1 VAAFFPAAVPEVR
14 ALLPALGFLISTFSV
29 GGPRSLTKRI
39 EGKERLSMK
48 ERVQK
53 FGRFL
58 SGMVMPN
65 IGAFIAWGLIAA
77 LFIPDGWIP
86 NETINR
92 MVSPMLKYLLPILIG
107 YTGGKAVGGQK
118 GAVTGALATLGAIAA
133 TDSTMFIGA
142 MICGPLGGWCIKK
155 FDKAMEGHIPA
166 GFEMVVNNFSVGIIG
181 AILAILSIFVIGP
194 VCVFLTGILEMGVR
208 FLVDHSLLP
217 LTAVLVEPA
226 KVLFLNNAINHGVFT
241 PIGTA
246 EALEAGKSIL
256 FMIESNPGPGLGL
269 LLAYCVAGKG
279 ETRSSAGAAAFIQF
293 VGGIHEIYFPYVLM
307 NPIVILGPMI
317 GNIVGIFTLSAL
329 GGGLVAAASPGS
341 IIAEM
346 LMTPKGGYFANIAG
360 IGIACV
366 VSFVVSVFLLK
377 VFGKDASLEEAQAQV
392 AASKAAS
399 KGQAIPAASGASVS
413 AKDVKKIVFA
423 CDAGMG
429 SSAMGATMVRNKL
442 KDAGIT
448 DIEVIHYP
456 VGEIPSDCQIVVT
469 HHELSGRAAERAPQA
484 RIIPIKN
491 FMGAPEYDVLVKEL
505 LEARKGGSSAP
516 AAPAAEEKPAA
527 SGEILLEKKNII
539 LNCKPVSPEE
549 AIRACGRLMVESG
562 YVDESYIQGMLDREK
577 SFSVAIGS
585 HVAIPHGTDA
595 SRAAIKKTGLVVMT
609 YPEGIAWGDDT
620 VRLVV
625 GIASKGEDH
634 LGILGKIVEVAE
646 TEEDTDALVDNATAD
661 QLYKLLNGLE

>member
-1 VAAFFPAAVPEVR
+1 
-14 ALLPALGFLISTFSV
+14 
-29 GGPRSLTKRI
+29 
-39 EGKERLSMK
+39 
-48 ERVQK
+48 
-53 FGRFL
+53 
-58 SGMVMPN
+58 MVMPN

-77 LFIPDGWIP
+77 FFIPDGWFP
-86 NETINR
+86 NDTING
-92 MVSPMLKYLLPILIG
+92 MVGPMLRFLLPILIG

-133 TDSTMFIGA
+133 TESTMFIGA

-181 AILAILSIFVIGP
+181 AILAILSIYVIAP
-194 VCVFLTGILEMGVR
+194 VCVTLTGWLGAGVQ
-208 FLVDHSLLP
+208 FLVDRSLLP

-241 PIGTA
+241 PIGTEQA
-246 EALEAGKSIL
+246 MEMGKSIL

-279 ETRSSAGAAAFIQF
+279 ETRSSAGAAAVIQF

-329 GGGLVAAASPGS
+329 GGGLAAAASPGS

-346 LMTPKGGYFANIAG
+346 LMTPRGGYLANIAG
-360 IGIACV
+360 IGIAAV
-366 VSFVVSVFLLK
+366 VSFLISVFLLK
-377 VFGKDASLEEAQAQV
+377 FFGKDASLEEAQAQV

-399 KGQAIPAASGASVS
+399 KGQAIPAASAGASVS
-413 AKDVKKIVFA
+413 AKDVRKIVFA

-448 DIEVIHYP
+448 DIEVIHFP
-456 VGEIPSDCQIVVT
+456 VGEIPGDCQIVVT
-469 HHELSGRAAERAPQA
+469 HHELSGRAAQRAPQA

-491 FMGAPEYDVLVKEL
+491 FMGAPEYNTLVQEL
-505 LEARKGGSSAP
+505 LDARKGGSAPAP
-516 AAPAAEEKPAA
+516 AAVEEAPAAAEHP
-527 SGEILLEKKNII
+527 ILLEKKNIV

-549 AIRACGRLMVESG
+549 AIKAVGKRMVESG
-562 YVDESYIQGMLDREK
+562 YVEESYIQGMLDREA

-585 HVAIPHGTDA
+585 HVAIPHGTEE
-595 SRAAIKKTGLVVMT
+595 SRKAIKKTGLIVMT
-609 YPEGIAWGDDT
+609 YPEGIQWGDEL

-625 GIASKGEDH
+625 GIASTGEDH

-646 TEEDTDALVDNATAD
+646 TEEDTDKLVDDATVD

>member
-1 VAAFFPAAVPEVR
+1 
-14 ALLPALGFLISTFSV
+14 
-29 GGPRSLTKRI
+29 
-39 EGKERLSMK
+39 MK

-77 LFIPDGWIP
+77 FFIPDGWFP
-86 NETINR
+86 NDTING
-92 MVSPMLKYLLPILIG
+92 MVGPMLRFLLPILIG

-133 TDSTMFIGA
+133 TESTMFIGA

-181 AILAILSIFVIGP
+181 AILAILSIYVIAP
-194 VCVFLTGILEMGVR
+194 VCVTLTGWLGAGVQ
-208 FLVDHSLLP
+208 FLVDRSLLP

-241 PIGTA
+241 PIGTEQA
-246 EALEAGKSIL
+246 MEMGKSIL

-279 ETRSSAGAAAFIQF
+279 ETRSSAGAAAVIQF

-329 GGGLVAAASPGS
+329 GGGLAAAASPGS

-346 LMTPKGGYFANIAG
+346 LMTPRGGYLANIAG
-360 IGIACV
+360 IGIAAV
-366 VSFVVSVFLLK
+366 VSFLISVFLLK
-377 VFGKDASLEEAQAQV
+377 FFGKDASLEEAQAQV

-399 KGQAIPAASGASVS
+399 KGQAVPAASSGASVS
-413 AKDVKKIVFA
+413 AKDVRKIVFA

-456 VGEIPSDCQIVVT
+456 VGEIPGDCQIVVT
-469 HHELSGRAAERAPQA
+469 HHELSGRAAQRAPQA

-491 FMGAPEYDVLVKEL
+491 FMGAPEYNTLVQEL
-505 LEARKGGSSAP
+505 LDARKGGSAPAP
-516 AAPAAEEKPAA
+516 AAAAEEKPA
-527 SGEILLEKKNII
+527 GEQPILLEKKNII

-549 AIRACGRLMVESG
+549 AIKAVGRRMVESG
-562 YVDESYIQGMLDREK
+562 YVEESYIQGMLDREA

-585 HVAIPHGTDA
+585 HVAIPHGTEE
-595 SRAAIKKTGLVVMT
+595 SRKAIKKTGLIVMT
-609 YPEGIAWGDDT
+609 YPEGIQWGDEL

-625 GIASKGEDH
+625 GIASTGEDH

-646 TEEDTDALVDNATAD
+646 TEEDTDKLVDDATVD

>member
-1 VAAFFPAAVPEVR
+1 
-14 ALLPALGFLISTFSV
+14 
-29 GGPRSLTKRI
+29 
-39 EGKERLSMK
+39 MK

-77 LFIPDGWIP
+77 FFIPDGWFP
-86 NETINR
+86 NDTING
-92 MVSPMLKYLLPILIG
+92 MVGPMLRFLLPILIG

-133 TDSTMFIGA
+133 TESTMFIGA

-181 AILAILSIFVIGP
+181 AILAILSIYVIAP
-194 VCVFLTGILEMGVR
+194 VCVTLTGWLGAGVQ
-208 FLVDHSLLP
+208 FLVDRSLLP

-241 PIGTA
+241 PIGTEQA
-246 EALEAGKSIL
+246 MEMGKSIL

-279 ETRSSAGAAAFIQF
+279 ETRSSAGAAAVIQF

-329 GGGLVAAASPGS
+329 GGGLAAAASPGS

-346 LMTPKGGYFANIAG
+346 LMTPRGGYLANIAG
-360 IGIACV
+360 IGIAAV
-366 VSFVVSVFLLK
+366 VSFLISVFLLK
-377 VFGKDASLEEAQAQV
+377 FFGKDASLEEAQAQV

-399 KGQAIPAASGASVS
+399 KGQAVPAVSVS
-413 AKDVKKIVFA
+413 AKDVRKIVFA

-448 DIEVIHYP
+448 DIEVIHFP
-456 VGEIPSDCQIVVT
+456 VGEIPGDCQIVVT
-469 HHELSGRAAERAPQA
+469 HHELSGRAAQRAPQA

-491 FMGAPEYDVLVKEL
+491 FMGAPEYNTLVQEL
-505 LEARKGGSSAP
+505 LDARKGGSAPAP
-516 AAPAAEEKPAA
+516 AAVEEAPAAAEHP
-527 SGEILLEKKNII
+527 ILLEKKNIV

-549 AIRACGRLMVESG
+549 AIKAVGKRMVESG
-562 YVDESYIQGMLDREK
+562 YVEESYIQGMLDREA

-585 HVAIPHGTDA
+585 HVAIPHGTEE
-595 SRAAIKKTGLVVMT
+595 SRKAIKKTGLIVMT
-609 YPEGIAWGDDT
+609 YPEGIQWGDEL

-625 GIASKGEDH
+625 GIASTGEDH

-646 TEEDTDALVDNATAD
+646 TEEDTDKLVDDATVD

>member
-1 VAAFFPAAVPEVR
+1 
-14 ALLPALGFLISTFSV
+14 
-29 GGPRSLTKRI
+29 
-39 EGKERLSMK
+39 MK

-77 LFIPDGWIP
+77 LFIPDGWLGKWGP
-86 NETINR
+86 AATINT
-92 MVSPMLKYLLPILIG
+92 MVGPMLSYLLPILIG

-118 GAVTGALATLGAIAA
+118 GAVTGALATLGAIAS

-155 FDKAMEGHIPA
+155 FDEKMEGHIPA
-166 GFEMVVNNFSVGIIG
+166 GFEMVVNNFSVGILG
-181 AILAILSIFVIGP
+181 GILAVLSIFVIGP
-194 VCVFLTGILEMGVR
+194 ACVVITDILGKGVS
-208 FLVDHSLLP
+208 FLVNHSLLP

-269 LLAYCVAGKG
+269 LLAYCVFGKG
-279 ETRSSAGAAAFIQF
+279 ETRSSAGAAAVIQF

-307 NPIVILGPMI
+307 NPIVILGPML
-317 GNIVGIFTLSAL
+317 GNIAGIFTLSLL

-341 IIAEM
+341 IIAEL
-346 LMTPKGGYFANIAG
+346 LMTPRGGYFANIM
-360 IGIACV
+360 GIAV
-366 VSFVVSVFLLK
+366 AAAVSFFVSAFLLK
-377 VFGKDASLEEAQAQV
+377 MFGKDASLEEAQAQV

-399 KGQAIPAASGASVS
+399 KGQAVSAAATGAVVS

-429 SSAMGATMVRNKL
+429 SSAMGATMLRNKL

-448 DIEVIHYP
+448 GIEVIHHP
-456 VGEIPSDCQIVVT
+456 VSEIPGDCQIVVT
-469 HHELSGRAAERAPQA
+469 HHELSGRAAQRAPQA
-484 RIIPIKN
+484 RIIPIHN
-491 FMGAPEYDVLVKEL
+491 FMGAPEYDALVNEL
-505 LEARKGGSSAP
+505 LAPRKGSAAP
-516 AAPAAEEKPAA
+516 AAPVEAPKAEEAAPAQ
-527 SGEILLEKKNII
+527 GDTLLERKNIV
-539 LNCKPVSPEE
+539 LNCAPVTPEE
-549 AIRACGRLMVESG
+549 AIKACGRLMVASG
-562 YVDESYIQGMLDREK
+562 YVDEAYIQGMLDREA

-585 HVAIPHGTDA
+585 HVAIPHGTNDVKPL
-595 SRAAIKKTGLVVMT
+595 IKRTGVVVMT
-609 YPEGIAWGDDT
+609 YPEGIDWNGDK
-620 VRLVV
+620 VKLVV
-625 GIASKGEDH
+625 GIAAKGEEH
-634 LGILGKIVEVAE
+634 LEVLGRIVAIAS
-646 TEEDTDALVDNATAD
+646 TDEDTDKLVASAD
-661 QLYKLLNGLE
+661 AEKLFKNLNGIN

>member
-1 VAAFFPAAVPEVR
+1 
-14 ALLPALGFLISTFSV
+14 
-29 GGPRSLTKRI
+29 
-39 EGKERLSMK
+39 MK

-77 LFIPDGWIP
+77 FFIPDGWFP
-86 NETINR
+86 NDTING
-92 MVSPMLKYLLPILIG
+92 MVGPMLRFLLPILIG

-133 TDSTMFIGA
+133 TESTMFIGA

-181 AILAILSIFVIGP
+181 AILAILSIYVIAP
-194 VCVFLTGILEMGVR
+194 VCVTLTDWLGAGVQ
-208 FLVDHSLLP
+208 FLVDRSLLP

-241 PIGTA
+241 PIGTDQA
-246 EALEAGKSIL
+246 MEMGKSIL

-279 ETRSSAGAAAFIQF
+279 ETRSSAGAAAVIQF

-329 GGGLVAAASPGS
+329 GGGLAAAASPGS

-346 LMTPKGGYFANIAG
+346 LMTPRGGYLANIAG
-360 IGIACV
+360 IGIAAV
-366 VSFVVSVFLLK
+366 VSFFISVFLLK
-377 VFGKDASLEEAQAQV
+377 FFGKDASLEEAQAQV

-399 KGQAIPAASGASVS
+399 KGQAIPAASAGASVS
-413 AKDVKKIVFA
+413 AKDVRKIVFA

-448 DIEVIHYP
+448 DIEVIHFP
-456 VGEIPSDCQIVVT
+456 VGEIPGDCQIVVT
-469 HHELSGRAAERAPQA
+469 HHELSGRAAQRAPQA

-491 FMGAPEYDVLVKEL
+491 FMGAPEYNTLVQEL
-505 LEARKGGSSAP
+505 LDARKGGSAPAP
-516 AAPAAEEKPAA
+516 AAVEEAPAAAEHP
-527 SGEILLEKKNII
+527 ILLEKKNIV

-549 AIRACGRLMVESG
+549 AIKAVGKRMVESG
-562 YVDESYIQGMLDREK
+562 YVEESYIQGMLDREA

-585 HVAIPHGTDA
+585 HVAIPHGTEE
-595 SRAAIKKTGLVVMT
+595 SRKAIKKTGLIVMT
-609 YPEGIAWGDDT
+609 YPEGIQWGDEL

-625 GIASKGEDH
+625 GIASTGEDH

-646 TEEDTDALVDNATAD
+646 TEEDTDKLVDDATVD

>member
-1 VAAFFPAAVPEVR
+1 
-14 ALLPALGFLISTFSV
+14 
-29 GGPRSLTKRI
+29 
-39 EGKERLSMK
+39 MK

-77 LFIPDGWIP
+77 LFIPDGWLGKWGP
-86 NETINR
+86 AATINT
-92 MVSPMLKYLLPILIG
+92 MVGPMLSYLLPILIG

-118 GAVTGALATLGAIAA
+118 GAVTGALATLGAIAS

-155 FDKAMEGHIPA
+155 FDEKMEGHIPA
-166 GFEMVVNNFSVGIIG
+166 GFEMVVNNFSVGILG
-181 AILAILSIFVIGP
+181 GILAVLSIFVIGP
-194 VCVFLTGILEMGVR
+194 ACVVITDILGKGVS
-208 FLVDHSLLP
+208 FLVNHSLLP

-241 PIGTA
+241 PIGTEQA
-246 EALEAGKSIL
+246 MEMGKSIL

-279 ETRSSAGAAAFIQF
+279 ETRSSAGAAAVIQF

-329 GGGLVAAASPGS
+329 GGGLAAAASPGS

-346 LMTPKGGYFANIAG
+346 LMTPRGGYLANIAG
-360 IGIACV
+360 IGIAAV
-366 VSFVVSVFLLK
+366 VSFLISVFLLK
-377 VFGKDASLEEAQAQV
+377 FFGKDASLEEAQAQV

-399 KGQAIPAASGASVS
+399 KGQAVPAASSGASVS
-413 AKDVKKIVFA
+413 AKDVRKIVFA

-448 DIEVIHYP
+448 DIEVIHFP
-456 VGEIPSDCQIVVT
+456 VGEIPGDCQIVVT
-469 HHELSGRAAERAPQA
+469 HHELSGRAAQRAPQA

-491 FMGAPEYDVLVKEL
+491 FMGAPEYNTLVQEL
-505 LEARKGGSSAP
+505 LDARKGGSAPAP
-516 AAPAAEEKPAA
+516 AAVEESPAAAEHP
-527 SGEILLEKKNII
+527 ILLEKKNIV

-549 AIRACGRLMVESG
+549 AIKAVGKRMVESG
-562 YVDESYIQGMLDREK
+562 YVEESYIQGMLDREA

-585 HVAIPHGTDA
+585 HVAIPHGTEE
-595 SRAAIKKTGLVVMT
+595 SRKAIKKTGLIVMT
-609 YPEGIAWGDDT
+609 YPEGIQWGDEL

-625 GIASKGEDH
+625 GIASTGEDH

-646 TEEDTDALVDNATAD
+646 TEEDTDKLVDDATVD

>member
-1 VAAFFPAAVPEVR
+1 
-14 ALLPALGFLISTFSV
+14 
-29 GGPRSLTKRI
+29 
-39 EGKERLSMK
+39 MK

-77 LFIPDGWIP
+77 FFIPDGWFP
-86 NETINR
+86 NDTING
-92 MVSPMLKYLLPILIG
+92 MVGPMLRFLLPILIG

-133 TDSTMFIGA
+133 TESTMFIGA

-181 AILAILSIFVIGP
+181 AILAILSIYVIAP
-194 VCVFLTGILEMGVR
+194 VCVTLTTWLGAGVQ
-208 FLVDHSLLP
+208 FLVDRSLLP

-241 PIGTA
+241 PIGTEQA
-246 EALEAGKSIL
+246 MEMGKSIL

-279 ETRSSAGAAAFIQF
+279 ETRSSAGAAAVIQF

-329 GGGLVAAASPGS
+329 GGGLAAAASPGS

-346 LMTPKGGYFANIAG
+346 LMTPRGGYLANIAG
-360 IGIACV
+360 IGIAAV
-366 VSFVVSVFLLK
+366 VSFFISVFLLK
-377 VFGKDASLEEAQAQV
+377 FFGKDASLEEAQAQV

-399 KGQAIPAASGASVS
+399 KGQAVPAASAGASVS
-413 AKDVKKIVFA
+413 AKDVRKIVFA

-448 DIEVIHYP
+448 DIEVIHFP
-456 VGEIPSDCQIVVT
+456 VGEIPGDCQIVVT
-469 HHELSGRAAERAPQA
+469 HHELSGRAAQRAPQA

-491 FMGAPEYDVLVKEL
+491 FMGAPEYNTLVQEL
-505 LEARKGGSSAP
+505 LDARKGGSAPAP
-516 AAPAAEEKPAA
+516 AAVEEAPAAAEHP
-527 SGEILLEKKNII
+527 ILLEKKNIV

-549 AIRACGRLMVESG
+549 AIKAVGKRMVESG
-562 YVDESYIQGMLDREK
+562 YVEESYIQGMLDREA

-585 HVAIPHGTDA
+585 HVAIPHGTEE
-595 SRAAIKKTGLVVMT
+595 SRKAIKKTGLIVMT
-609 YPEGIAWGDDT
+609 YPEGIQWGDEL

-625 GIASKGEDH
+625 GIASTGEDH

-646 TEEDTDALVDNATAD
+646 TEEDTDKLVDDATVD

>member
-1 VAAFFPAAVPEVR
+1 
-14 ALLPALGFLISTFSV
+14 
-29 GGPRSLTKRI
+29 
-39 EGKERLSMK
+39 MK

-77 LFIPDGWIP
+77 FFIPDGWFP
-86 NETINR
+86 NETING
-92 MVSPMLKYLLPILIG
+92 MVGPMLRFLLPILIG

-133 TDSTMFIGA
+133 TESTMFIGA

-181 AILAILSIFVIGP
+181 AILAILSIYVIAP
-194 VCVFLTGILEMGVR
+194 VCVTLTDWLGAGVQ
-208 FLVDHSLLP
+208 FLVDRSLLP

-241 PIGTA
+241 PIGTDQA
-246 EALEAGKSIL
+246 MEMGKSIL

-279 ETRSSAGAAAFIQF
+279 ETRSSAGAAAVIQF

-329 GGGLVAAASPGS
+329 GGGLAAAASPGS

-360 IGIACV
+360 IAIAAV
-366 VSFVVSVFLLK
+366 VSFLISVFLLK
-377 VFGKDASLEEAQAQV
+377 FFGKDASLEEAQAQV

-399 KGQAIPAASGASVS
+399 KGQAAPAVSSGASVS
-413 AKDVKKIVFA
+413 AQDVKKIVFA

-448 DIEVIHYP
+448 DIEVIHFP
-456 VGEIPSDCQIVVT
+456 VGEIPGDCQIVVT
-469 HHELSGRAAERAPQA
+469 HHELSGRAAQRAPQA

-491 FMGAPEYDVLVKEL
+491 FMGAPEYNTLVQEL
-505 LEARKGGSSAP
+505 LDARKGGAP
-516 AAPAAEEKPAA
+516 AAAAAEEKPAA
-527 SGEILLEKKNII
+527 DQPILLEKKNII

-549 AIRACGRLMVESG
+549 AIKAVGKLMVESG
-562 YVDESYIQGMLDREK
+562 YVEEAYIQGMLDREA

-585 HVAIPHGTDA
+585 HVAIPHGTEE
-595 SRAAIKKTGLVVMT
+595 SRKAIKKTGLIVMT
-609 YPEGIAWGDDT
+609 YPEGIEWGDET

-625 GIASKGEDH
+625 GIASTGEDH

-646 TEEDTDALVDNATAD
+646 TEEDTDALVDNASVD

>member
-1 VAAFFPAAVPEVR
+1 
-14 ALLPALGFLISTFSV
+14 
-29 GGPRSLTKRI
+29 
-39 EGKERLSMK
+39 MK

-77 LFIPDGWIP
+77 LFIPDGWLGKWGP
-86 NETINR
+86 AETINK
-92 MVSPMLKYLLPILIG
+92 MVGPMLSYLLPILIG
-107 YTGGKAVGGQK
+107 YTGGRAVGGQK
-118 GAVTGALATLGAIAA
+118 GAVAGALATLGAIAS

-155 FDKAMEGHIPA
+155 FDEKMEGHIPA

-181 AILAILSIFVIGP
+181 GILAVLSIFVIGP
-194 VCVFLTGILEMGVR
+194 ACVFLTGILEKGVGL
-208 FLVDHSLLP
+208 LVNNGLLP

-246 EALEAGKSIL
+246 EALEVGKSIL

-269 LLAYCVAGKG
+269 LLAYCLAGKG
-279 ETRSSAGAAAFIQF
+279 ETRSSAGAAAIIQF

-317 GNIVGIFTLSAL
+317 GNIAGIFTLSIL

-346 LMTPKGGYFANIAG
+346 LMTPKGGYFANVAG
-360 IGIACV
+360 IAVAAV
-366 VSFVVSVFLLK
+366 VSFVISAFLLK
-377 VFGKDASLEEAQAQV
+377 FFGKDASLAEAQAQV

-399 KGQAIPAASGASVS
+399 KGQAVPAASTGAAVD
-413 AKDVKKIVFA
+413 ARDVRKIVFA

-442 KDAGIT
+442 KDAGVT
-448 DIEVIHYP
+448 GIEVIHHP
-456 VGEIPSDCQIVVT
+456 VSEIPGDCQIVVT
-469 HHELSGRAAERAPQA
+469 HHELSGRAAQRAPQA

-491 FMGAPEYDVLVKEL
+491 FMGAPEYDVLVQEL
-505 LEARKGGSSAP
+505 LEAQKGA
-516 AAPAAEEKPAA
+516 AAPAPAEVPAAAPEEAPQAEEAAPA
-527 SGEILLEKKNII
+527 GTLLEEKNII
-539 LNCKPVSPEE
+539 LGCAPVTPEE
-549 AIRACGRLMVESG
+549 AIRACGRLMVDSG
-562 YVDESYIQGMLDREK
+562 YVDEAYIQGMLDREA

-585 HVAIPHGTDA
+585 HVAIPHGTNDVKPL
-595 SRAAIKKTGLVVMT
+595 IKRTGVVVMT
-609 YPEGIAWGDDT
+609 YPDGIDWNGDK
-620 VRLVV
+620 VKLVV
-625 GIASKGEDH
+625 GIAAKGEEH
-634 LGILGKIVEVAE
+634 LEILGRIVAIAS
-646 TEEDTDALVDNATAD
+646 TDEDTDKLVASAD
-661 QLYKLLNGLE
+661 AESLFKSLNGLA

>member
-1 VAAFFPAAVPEVR
+1 
-14 ALLPALGFLISTFSV
+14 
-29 GGPRSLTKRI
+29 
-39 EGKERLSMK
+39 MK

-77 LFIPDGWIP
+77 FFIPDGWFP
-86 NETINR
+86 NDTING
-92 MVSPMLKYLLPILIG
+92 MVGPMLRFLLPILIG

-133 TDSTMFIGA
+133 TESTMFIGA

-181 AILAILSIFVIGP
+181 AILAILSIYVIAP
-194 VCVFLTGILEMGVR
+194 VCVTLTDWLGAGVQ
-208 FLVDHSLLP
+208 FLVDRSLLP

-241 PIGTA
+241 PIGTEQA
-246 EALEAGKSIL
+246 MEMGKSIL

-279 ETRSSAGAAAFIQF
+279 ETRSSAGAAAVIQF

-329 GGGLVAAASPGS
+329 GGGLAAAASPGS

-346 LMTPKGGYFANIAG
+346 LMTPRGGYLANIAG
-360 IGIACV
+360 IGIAAV
-366 VSFVVSVFLLK
+366 VSFLISVFLLK
-377 VFGKDASLEEAQAQV
+377 FFGKDASLEEAQAQV

-399 KGQAIPAASGASVS
+399 KGQAVPAASAGASVS
-413 AKDVKKIVFA
+413 AKDVRKIVFA

-448 DIEVIHYP
+448 DIEVIHFP
-456 VGEIPSDCQIVVT
+456 VGEIPGDCQIVVT
-469 HHELSGRAAERAPQA
+469 HHELSGRAAQRAPQA

-491 FMGAPEYDVLVKEL
+491 FMGAPEYNTLVQEL
-505 LEARKGGSSAP
+505 LDARKGGSAPAP
-516 AAPAAEEKPAA
+516 AAVEEAPAAAEHP
-527 SGEILLEKKNII
+527 ILLEKKNIV

-549 AIRACGRLMVESG
+549 AIKAVGKRMVESG
-562 YVDESYIQGMLDREK
+562 YVEESYIQGMLDREA

-585 HVAIPHGTDA
+585 HVAIPHGTEE
-595 SRAAIKKTGLVVMT
+595 SRKAIKKTGLIVMT
-609 YPEGIAWGDDT
+609 YPEGIQWGDEL

-625 GIASKGEDH
+625 GIASTGEDH

-646 TEEDTDALVDNATAD
+646 TEEDTDKLVDDATVD

>member
-1 VAAFFPAAVPEVR
+1 
-14 ALLPALGFLISTFSV
+14 
-29 GGPRSLTKRI
+29 
-39 EGKERLSMK
+39 MK
-48 ERVQK
+48 EKVQK

-77 LFIPDGWIP
+77 LFIPDGWLGKWGP
-86 NETINR
+86 AATINT
-92 MVSPMLKYLLPILIG
+92 MVVPMLSYLRPILIG
-107 YTGGKAVGGQK
+107 YTGGKVVGGQK
-118 GAVTGALATLGAIAA
+118 GAVTGALATLGAIAS

-142 MICGPLGGWCIKK
+142 MICGPLGGWGIKK

-181 AILAILSIFVIGP
+181 GILAVLSIFVIGP
-194 VCVFLTGILEMGVR
+194 ACVVVTDWLGAGVK
-208 FLVDHSLLP
+208 FLVDRSLLP

-241 PIGTA
+241 PIGTE
-246 EALEAGKSIL
+246 EAAALGKSIL

-279 ETRSSAGAAAFIQF
+279 ETRSSAGAAAVIQF
-293 VGGIHEIYFPYVLM
+293 VGGIHEIYFPYILM
-307 NPIVILGPMI
+307 NPIVILGPMV

-341 IIAEM
+341 IIAEV
-346 LMTPKGGYFANIAG
+346 LMTPKGGYFANFAG
-360 IGIACV
+360 IAVAAV
-366 VSFVVSVFLLK
+366 VSFFISVFLLK
-377 VFGKDASLEEAQAQV
+377 FFGKDASLEEAQAQV

-456 VGEIPSDCQIVVT
+456 VGEIPGDCQIVVT

-505 LEARKGGSSAP
+505 LEGRKGGAP
-516 AAPAAEEKPAA
+516 AAAAAPVEEAKPA
-527 SGEILLEKKNII
+527 GERPILLEKKNIL

-549 AIRACGRLMVESG
+549 AIKAVGKLMVESG
-562 YVDESYIQGMLDREK
+562 YAEEGYVQGMLERNA
-577 SFSVAIGS
+577 SFPVAIGS
-585 HVAIPHGTDA
+585 HVAIPHGTNE
-595 SRAAIKKTGLVVMT
+595 SRGFIKKTGLIVMT
-609 YPEGIAWGDDT
+609 YPEGIIWGEDEEL

-625 GIASKGEDH
+625 GIASTGEEHMD
-634 LGILGKIVEVAE
+634 ILDRIVQVAE
-646 TEEDTDALVDNATAD
+646 TEEDTDKLVDDATVD

>member
-1 VAAFFPAAVPEVR
+1 
-14 ALLPALGFLISTFSV
+14 
-29 GGPRSLTKRI
+29 
-39 EGKERLSMK
+39 MK

-77 LFIPDGWIP
+77 FFIPDGWFP
-86 NETINR
+86 NDTING
-92 MVSPMLKYLLPILIG
+92 MVGPMLRFLLPILIG

-133 TDSTMFIGA
+133 TESTMFIGA

-181 AILAILSIFVIGP
+181 AILAILSIYVIAP
-194 VCVFLTGILEMGVR
+194 VCVTLTDWLGAGVQ
-208 FLVDHSLLP
+208 FLVDRSLLP

-241 PIGTA
+241 PIGTEQA
-246 EALEAGKSIL
+246 MEMGKSIL

-279 ETRSSAGAAAFIQF
+279 ETRSSAGAAAVIQF

-329 GGGLVAAASPGS
+329 GGGLAAAASPGS

-346 LMTPKGGYFANIAG
+346 LMTPRGGYLANIAG
-360 IGIACV
+360 IGIAAV
-366 VSFVVSVFLLK
+366 VSFLISVFLLK
-377 VFGKDASLEEAQAQV
+377 FFGKDASLEEAQAQV

-399 KGQAIPAASGASVS
+399 KGQAVPAVSVS
-413 AKDVKKIVFA
+413 AKDVRKIVFA

-456 VGEIPSDCQIVVT
+456 VGEIPGDCQIVVT
-469 HHELSGRAAERAPQA
+469 HHELSGRAAQRAPQA

-491 FMGAPEYDVLVKEL
+491 FMGAPEYNTLVQEL
-505 LEARKGGSSAP
+505 LDARKGGSAPAP
-516 AAPAAEEKPAA
+516 AAVEEAPAAAEHP
-527 SGEILLEKKNII
+527 ILLEKKNIV

-549 AIRACGRLMVESG
+549 AIKAVGKRMVESG
-562 YVDESYIQGMLDREK
+562 YVEESYIQGMLDREA

-585 HVAIPHGTDA
+585 HVAIPHGTEE
-595 SRAAIKKTGLVVMT
+595 SRKAIKKTGLIVMT
-609 YPEGIAWGDDT
+609 YPEGIQWGDEL

-625 GIASKGEDH
+625 GIASTGEDH

-646 TEEDTDALVDNATAD
+646 TEEDTDKLVDDATVD

>member
-1 VAAFFPAAVPEVR
+1 
-14 ALLPALGFLISTFSV
+14 
-29 GGPRSLTKRI
+29 
-39 EGKERLSMK
+39 MK

-65 IGAFIAWGLIAA
+65 IGAFIAWGFIAA
-77 LFIPDGWIP
+77 FFIPAGWFP
-86 NETINR
+86 NETING
-92 MVSPMLKYLLPILIG
+92 MVGPMLQYLLPILIG

-118 GAVTGALATLGAIAA
+118 GAVTGALATLGAIAS
-133 TDSTMFIGA
+133 TESTMFIGA

-155 FDKAMEGHIPA
+155 FDEKMEGHIPA

-181 AILAILSIFVIGP
+181 AVLAILSIYAIGP
-194 VCVFLTGILEMGVR
+194 VCVTLTDLLGKGVG
-208 FLVDHSLLP
+208 FLVNNGLLP

-241 PIGTA
+241 PIGTQQV
-246 EALEAGKSIL
+246 EALQAMGEVGKSIL

-279 ETRSSAGAAAFIQF
+279 ETRSSAGAAAVIQF

-307 NPIVILGPMI
+307 NPIVILGPML
-317 GNIVGIFTLSAL
+317 GNAAAIFVLSIL

-360 IGIACV
+360 IAIGAV
-366 VSFVVSVFLLK
+366 VSFLISAFLLK
-377 VFGKDASLEEAQAQV
+377 MFGKDSSLEEAQAQV

-399 KGQAIPAASGASVS
+399 KGQAAPAAASGASVN
-413 AKDVKKIVFA
+413 AKDVRKIVFA

-456 VGEIPSDCQIVVT
+456 VGEIPGDCQIVVT
-469 HHELSGRAAERAPQA
+469 HHELSGRAAQRAPQA

-505 LEARKGGSSAP
+505 LEARKGGSPAPTAAAAPAAGETSSAP
-516 AAPAAEEKPAA
+516 AA
-527 SGEILLEKKNII
+527 ILLEKKNIV

-549 AIRACGRLMVESG
+549 AIKAVGKRMVESG
-562 YVDESYIQGMLDREK
+562 YVEEAYIQGMLDREK

-585 HVAIPHGTDA
+585 HVAIPHGTEE
-595 SRAAIKKTGLVVMT
+595 SRKAIKKTGLIVMT
-609 YPEGIAWGDDT
+609 YPEGIEWGDDT

-625 GIASKGEDH
+625 GIASTGEDH

-646 TEEDTDALVDNATAD
+646 TEEDTDKLVDNASVD

>member
-1 VAAFFPAAVPEVR
+1 
-14 ALLPALGFLISTFSV
+14 
-29 GGPRSLTKRI
+29 
-39 EGKERLSMK
+39 MK

-77 LFIPDGWIP
+77 FFIPDGWFP
-86 NETINR
+86 NDTING
-92 MVSPMLKYLLPILIG
+92 MVGPMLRFLLPILIG

-133 TDSTMFIGA
+133 TESTMFIGA

-181 AILAILSIFVIGP
+181 AILAILSIYVIAP
-194 VCVFLTGILEMGVR
+194 VCVTLTGWLGAGVQ
-208 FLVDHSLLP
+208 FLVDRSLLP

-241 PIGTA
+241 PIGTEQA
-246 EALEAGKSIL
+246 MEMGKSIL

-279 ETRSSAGAAAFIQF
+279 ETRSSAGAAAVIQF

-329 GGGLVAAASPGS
+329 GGGLAAAASPGS

-346 LMTPKGGYFANIAG
+346 LMTPRGGYLANIAG
-360 IGIACV
+360 IGIAAV
-366 VSFVVSVFLLK
+366 VSFFISVFLLK
-377 VFGKDASLEEAQAQV
+377 FFGKDASLEEAQAQV

-399 KGQAIPAASGASVS
+399 KGQAIPAASAGASVS
-413 AKDVKKIVFA
+413 AKDVRKIVFA

-456 VGEIPSDCQIVVT
+456 VGEIPGDCQIVVT
-469 HHELSGRAAERAPQA
+469 HHELSGRAAQRAPQA

-491 FMGAPEYDVLVKEL
+491 FMGAPEYNTLVQEL
-505 LEARKGGSSAP
+505 LDARKGGSAPAPAVVEEAP
-516 AAPAAEEKPAA
+516 AAAEHP
-527 SGEILLEKKNII
+527 ILLEKKNIV

-549 AIRACGRLMVESG
+549 AIKAVGKRMVESG
-562 YVDESYIQGMLDREK
+562 YVEESYIQGMLDREA

-585 HVAIPHGTDA
+585 HVAIPHGTEE
-595 SRAAIKKTGLVVMT
+595 SRKAIKKTGLIVMT
-609 YPEGIAWGDDT
+609 YPEGIQWGDEL

-625 GIASKGEDH
+625 GIASTGEDH

-646 TEEDTDALVDNATAD
+646 TEEDTDKLVDDATVD

>member
-1 VAAFFPAAVPEVR
+1 
-14 ALLPALGFLISTFSV
+14 
-29 GGPRSLTKRI
+29 
-39 EGKERLSMK
+39 MK

-77 LFIPDGWIP
+77 FFIPDGWFP
-86 NETINR
+86 NDTING
-92 MVSPMLKYLLPILIG
+92 MVGPMLRFLLPILIG

-133 TDSTMFIGA
+133 TESTMFIGA

-181 AILAILSIFVIGP
+181 AILAILSIYVIA
-194 VCVFLTGILEMGVR
+194 
-208 FLVDHSLLP
+208 P

-241 PIGTA
+241 PIGTEQA
-246 EALEAGKSIL
+246 MEMGKSIL

-279 ETRSSAGAAAFIQF
+279 ETRSSAGAAAVIQF

-329 GGGLVAAASPGS
+329 GGGLAAAASPGS

-346 LMTPKGGYFANIAG
+346 LMTPKGGYLANIAG
-360 IGIACV
+360 IGIAAV
-366 VSFVVSVFLLK
+366 VSFLISVFLLK
-377 VFGKDASLEEAQAQV
+377 FFGKDASLEEAQAQV
-392 AASKAAS
+392 AASKGAS
-399 KGQAIPAASGASVS
+399 KGQAAPAASAGASVS
-413 AKDVKKIVFA
+413 AKDVRKIVFA

-448 DIEVIHYP
+448 DIEVIHFP
-456 VGEIPSDCQIVVT
+456 VGEIPGDCQIVVT
-469 HHELSGRAAERAPQA
+469 HHELSGRAAQRAPQA

-491 FMGAPEYDVLVKEL
+491 FMGAPEYNTLVQEL
-505 LEARKGGSSAP
+505 LDARKGGSAP
-516 AAPAAEEKPAA
+516 AAPATAEEAPAA
-527 SGEILLEKKNII
+527 VEQPILLEKKNIV

-549 AIRACGRLMVESG
+549 AIKAVGKRMMESG
-562 YVDESYIQGMLDREK
+562 YVEEAYIQGMLDREA

-585 HVAIPHGTDA
+585 HVAIPHGTEE
-595 SRAAIKKTGLVVMT
+595 SRKAIKKTGLIVMT
-609 YPEGIAWGDDT
+609 YPEGIEWGDET

-625 GIASKGEDH
+625 GIASTGEDH

-646 TEEDTDALVDNATAD
+646 TEEDTDALVDNASVD

>member
-1 VAAFFPAAVPEVR
+1 
-14 ALLPALGFLISTFSV
+14 
-29 GGPRSLTKRI
+29 
-39 EGKERLSMK
+39 MK

-77 LFIPDGWIP
+77 FFIPDGWFP
-86 NETINR
+86 NETING
-92 MVSPMLKYLLPILIG
+92 MVGPMLRFLLPILIG

-133 TDSTMFIGA
+133 TESTMFIGA

-181 AILAILSIFVIGP
+181 AILAILSIYVIAP
-194 VCVFLTGILEMGVR
+194 VCVTLTGWLGAGVE
-208 FLVDHSLLP
+208 FLVAHSLLP
-217 LTAVLVEPA
+217 LTAILVEPA

-241 PIGTA
+241 PIGTEQA
-246 EALEAGKSIL
+246 MEMGKSIL

-279 ETRSSAGAAAFIQF
+279 ETRSSAGAAAVIQF

-317 GNIVGIFTLSAL
+317 GNVVGIFTLSAL
-329 GGGLVAAASPGS
+329 GGGLAAAASPGS

-360 IGIACV
+360 IAIAAV
-366 VSFVVSVFLLK
+366 VSFLISVFLLK
-377 VFGKDASLEEAQAQV
+377 FFGKDASLEEAQAQV

-399 KGQAIPAASGASVS
+399 KGQAAPGASVS
-413 AKDVKKIVFA
+413 ARDVKKIVFA

-448 DIEVIHYP
+448 DIEVIHFP
-456 VGEIPSDCQIVVT
+456 VGEIPGDCQIVVT
-469 HHELSGRAAERAPQA
+469 HHELSGRAAQRAPQA

-491 FMGAPEYDVLVKEL
+491 FMGAPEYNTLVQEL
-505 LEARKGGSSAP
+505 LDARKGGAP
-516 AAPAAEEKPAA
+516 AAAAAEEKPAA
-527 SGEILLEKKNII
+527 DQPILLEKKNII

-549 AIRACGRLMVESG
+549 AIKAVGKLMVESG
-562 YVDESYIQGMLDREK
+562 YVEEAYIQGMLDREA

-585 HVAIPHGTDA
+585 HVAIPHGTEE
-595 SRAAIKKTGLVVMT
+595 SRKAIKKTGLIVMT
-609 YPEGIAWGDDT
+609 YPEGIEWGDET

-625 GIASKGEDH
+625 GIASTGEDH

-646 TEEDTDALVDNATAD
+646 TEEDTDALVDNASVD

>member
-1 VAAFFPAAVPEVR
+1 
-14 ALLPALGFLISTFSV
+14 
-29 GGPRSLTKRI
+29 
-39 EGKERLSMK
+39 MK

-77 LFIPDGWIP
+77 FFIPDGWFP
-86 NETINR
+86 NDTING
-92 MVSPMLKYLLPILIG
+92 MVGPMLRFLLPILIG

-133 TDSTMFIGA
+133 TESTMFIGA

-181 AILAILSIFVIGP
+181 AILAILSIYVIAP
-194 VCVFLTGILEMGVR
+194 VCVTLTGWLGAGVQ
-208 FLVDHSLLP
+208 FLVDRSLLP

-241 PIGTA
+241 PIGTEQA
-246 EALEAGKSIL
+246 MEMGKSIL

-279 ETRSSAGAAAFIQF
+279 ETRSSAGAAAVIQF

-329 GGGLVAAASPGS
+329 GGGLAAAASPGS

-346 LMTPKGGYFANIAG
+346 LMTPRGGYLANIAG
-360 IGIACV
+360 IGIAAV
-366 VSFVVSVFLLK
+366 VSFLISVFLLK
-377 VFGKDASLEEAQAQV
+377 FFGKDASLEEAQAQV

-399 KGQAIPAASGASVS
+399 KGQAVPAASSGASVS
-413 AKDVKKIVFA
+413 AKDVRKIVFA

-456 VGEIPSDCQIVVT
+456 VGEIPGDCQIVVT
-469 HHELSGRAAERAPQA
+469 HHELSGRAAQRAPQA

-491 FMGAPEYDVLVKEL
+491 FMGAPEYNTLVQEL
-505 LEARKGGSSAP
+505 LDARKGGSAPAP
-516 AAPAAEEKPAA
+516 AAAAEEKPA
-527 SGEILLEKKNII
+527 GEQPILLEKKNII

-549 AIRACGRLMVESG
+549 AIKAVGKRMVESG
-562 YVDESYIQGMLDREK
+562 YVEESYIQGMLDREA

-585 HVAIPHGTDA
+585 HVAIPHGTEE
-595 SRAAIKKTGLVVMT
+595 SRKAIKKTGLIVMT
-609 YPEGIAWGDDT
+609 YPEGIQWGDEL

-625 GIASKGEDH
+625 GIASTGEDH

-646 TEEDTDALVDNATAD
+646 TEEDTDKLVDTAGVD

>member
-1 VAAFFPAAVPEVR
+1 
-14 ALLPALGFLISTFSV
+14 
-29 GGPRSLTKRI
+29 
-39 EGKERLSMK
+39 MK

-65 IGAFIAWGLIAA
+65 IGAFIAWGFIAA
-77 LFIPDGWIP
+77 FFIEAGWFP
-86 NETINR
+86 NATIAG
-92 MVSPMLKYLLPILIG
+92 MVGPMLQYLLPVLIG
-107 YTGGKAVGGQK
+107 YTGGRVVGGQK
-118 GAVTGALATLGAIAA
+118 GAVTGALATLGAIAS

-155 FDKAMEGHIPA
+155 FDKAMEGRIPA

-181 AILAILSIFVIGP
+181 AILAVLAIFVIGP
-194 VCVFLTGILEMGVR
+194 VCVSLTGILESGVDA
-208 FLVDHSLLP
+208 LVTNGLLP

-241 PIGTA
+241 PIGTEQA
-246 EALEAGKSIL
+246 MEMGKSIL

-279 ETRSSAGAAAFIQF
+279 ETRSSAGAAAVIHF

-307 NPIVILGPMI
+307 NPIVILGPMV
-317 GNIVGIFTLSAL
+317 GNICAIFTLSVL

-346 LMTPKGGYFANIAG
+346 LMTPPGGYFANIAG
-360 IGIACV
+360 IAVGCA
-366 VSFVVSVFLLK
+366 VSFFLSAFLLK
-377 VFGKDASLEEAQAQV
+377 MFGKDASLEEAQAQV

-399 KGQAIPAASGASVS
+399 KGQAIPAGTSVS
-413 AKDVKKIVFA
+413 AKDVRKIVFA

-456 VGEIPSDCQIVVT
+456 VGEIPGDCQIVVT

-505 LEARKGGSSAP
+505 LEARKGEAP
-516 AAPAAEEKPAA
+516 ATAAVTAEEEKPA
-527 SGEILLEKKNII
+527 GEQPILLEKKNIV

-549 AIRACGRLMVESG
+549 AIRAVGQRMVESG
-562 YVDESYIQGMLDREK
+562 YVEEAYIQGMLDREA

-585 HVAIPHGTDA
+585 HVAIPHGTEE
-595 SRAAIKKTGLVVMT
+595 SRKAIKKTGLIVMT
-609 YPEGIAWGDDT
+609 YPEGIEWGDET

-625 GIASKGEDH
+625 GIASTGEDH

-646 TEEDTDALVDNATAD
+646 TEEDTDQLVDNASVD